1 MAVSIEELI
10 NEKEAIEARKKRQ
23 YDIETSAGTFTMKVP
38 SKSFVAEAMGLSEG
52 SDEYLIYHC
61 TVAPDLS
68 DKKLQDAY
76 GCMEPTDIVG
86 KLLDPGEITAV
97 AKKIMQCA
105 GYGKEVRAE
114 LHEVV
119 KNLSWWSGER

>member
-1 MAVSIEELI
+1 MAAVSIEELI
-10 NEKEAIEARKKRQ
+10 NEKEAIEARKKRR

-76 GCMEPTDIVG
+76 GCVEPTDIVG

-105 GYGKEVRAE
+105 GYGKDVRAE
-114 LHEVV
+114 LHEEV
-119 KNLSWWSGER
+119 KN